1 MHAKRSARLRYIKPQ
16 DPVPTRIFFHQCRHL
31 VTTSRH
37 RHDSTKQSRETSV
50 DMSMLLSALKPL
62 PLVGEAH
69 VHLNTLRS
77 HMPFPLRQLA
87 LIIQFGI
94 RDVARIPAAVFL
106 VAEKGEP
113 KALEVVARFG
123 IDALHFPQEELLQY
137 PLVHVLWMLID
148 GFASHCEDGAGLEPD
163 GLRCALV
170 TKVVEQVFEVLR
182 RRFQGFFALEDTLWR
197 RPLRPAW
204 VFLPRDALPKVEQF
218 HCAVRESG
226 DPSWFGVEGDLLH
239 LECGQIRM
247 VIDTA
252 LDEQG
257 DITEAIIVLDDV
269 VKVGV
274 TFTADVLEGLDVE
287 AKLGCVLGA
296 AFGVDLAMFH
306 DRLKPRKVF
315 TVVSDDHLKV
325 WRVERR
331 GRRGLRR

>member
-1 MHAKRSARLRYIKPQ
+1 MATLHN
-16 DPVPTRIFFHQCRHL
+16 PVPTHILFHQCQRL
-31 VTTSRH
+31 VSTSRH
-37 RHDSTKQSRETSV
+37 RHDSTKQSRETGV
-50 DMSMLLSALKPL
+50 ELSMLLSALNPL
-62 PLVGEAH
+62 RLVGEAH

-87 LIIQFGI
+87 LVIQFGI
-94 RDVARIPAAVFL
+94 RHVARIPAAVFF

-123 IDALHFPQEELLQY
+123 INALHFPQEELLQY
-137 PLVHVLWMLID
+137 PLVHVLWMLMD
-148 GFASHCEDGAGLEPD
+148 GFASYCEDGAGLEPD
-163 GLRCALV
+163 GLRRTIV
-170 TKVVEQVFEVLR
+170 TKVVEQVLEVLC
-182 RRFQGFFALEDTLWR
+182 RRFQGFLALEDTLWR

-204 VFLPRDALPKVEQF
+204 VFLPGDAVPKVELF
-218 HCAVRESG
+218 HCAVREGG

-239 LECGQIRM
+239 LECGQIRV

-257 DITEAIIVLDDV
+257 DIAEAIIVLDDV

-274 TFTADVLEGLDVE
+274 TFAADVLEGLDVE

-296 AFGVDLAMFH
+296 AFGVDLAMFD

-315 TVVSDDHLKV
+315 IVVGHDHLKV
-325 WRVERR
+325 WRVECR
-331 GRRGLRR
+331 G